1 MSAVMLI
8 RLPNSIINNEMF
20 LVFVDIMAV
29 CLLSIILSIAAN
41 KKEEDFFSELADNG
55 YILNKKV
62 MV

>member
-1 MSAVMLI
+1 MSAVMLT

-41 KKEEDFFSELADNG
+41 KKEEDFFSEHDDNG

>member
-1 MSAVMLI
+1 MSAVMLT

>member
-1 MSAVMLI
+1 MLI

-41 KKEEDFFSELADNG
+41 KKEEDFFSEHDDNG

>member
-1 MSAVMLI
+1 
-8 RLPNSIINNEMF
+8 MF
-20 LVFVDIMAV
+20 FVFVDIMIV

-41 KKEEDFFSELADNG
+41 KKEEDFFSELTDNG

>member
-1 MSAVMLI
+1 MLI

>member
-1 MSAVMLI
+1 MLT